1 MGQPDCFTEVFSESG
16 LHDSKAYKCTQLYSY
31 KYQYRHNAVYSCLSY
46 KSSNLFY
53 QVVVR
58 AIGGGK
64 QCEGRHRRMKVA
76 KALAADKLLQELQKM
91 PVRSI

>member
-1 MGQPDCFTEVFSESG
+1 MSELQVF
-16 LHDSKAYKCTQLYSY
+16 QF
-31 KYQYRHNAVYSCLSY
+31 V
-46 KSSNLFY
+46 Y

-76 KALAADKLLQELQKM
+76 KALAADKLLQELQKVPM
-91 PVRSI
+91 HRKIQVSPPLFSMLLPL